1 MKTLITALVG
11 QRKNVAVV
19 AALLTAGAVAGWA
32 MSATF
37 ATIPAAVED
46 LPASEIS
53 DMKKKLPLEEF
64 KLGLIG
70 SYVVTGTDPG
80 GEPYVGA
87 GVLDIALAPSGALE
101 LVWDYGKNVG
111 VGQVVGNVL
120 AVASSTRGRT
130 VILMMNIN
138 PDGSLSGKSSR
149 RTDRGSK
156 GTEAWKRT

>member
-1 MKTLITALVG
+1 
-11 QRKNVAVV
+11 
-19 AALLTAGAVAGWA
+19 
-32 MSATF
+32 
-37 ATIPAAVED
+37 
-46 LPASEIS
+46 
-53 DMKKKLPLEEF
+53 
-64 KLGLIG
+64 
-70 SYVVTGTDPG
+70 VVTGTDPG
-80 GEPYVGA
+80 GDPYVGA

-149 RTDRGSK
+149 RTDRRSK

>member
-11 QRKNVAVV
+11 QRKNIGIV

-32 MSATF
+32 MSATY
-37 ATIPAAVED
+37 ATITGAVED
-46 LPASEIS
+46 LSAFEIS
-53 DMKKKLPLEEF
+53 DMKKLPLEEL

-80 GEPYVGA
+80 GDPYVGA

-111 VGQVVGNVL
+111 VGQVVGNIL

>member
-11 QRKNVAVV
+11 QRKNIGIV

-32 MSATF
+32 MSATY
-37 ATIPAAVED
+37 ATITGAVED
-46 LPASEIS
+46 LSAFEIS
-53 DMKKKLPLEEF
+53 DMKKLPLEEL

-80 GEPYVGA
+80 GDPYVGA

-111 VGQVVGNVL
+111 VGQVVGNIL

-149 RTDRGSK
+149 RTDRRSK